1 MFEDLSIN
9 ALIEQQI
16 KTVVEEKIQNILSQP
31 EWIDSLE
38 QRIIKY
44 AQDRIVGRF
53 ANISTVPDLIS
64 TVQGSVKQLFDQG
77 HVPGLETYVDT
88 NKITQTIDN
97 GIQDLVNTAID
108 NLVVDPDWQN
118 KIERSVNQLM
128 TTRLGDQ
135 LSTIDLNSLI
145 VSHIDSGIDRWQ
157 DRLKKDFATAGIIDQ
172 ATARQLTVM
181 DGVVVVESDF
191 VSNNAEIQKDIKIN
205 GSTITNNLVVTG
217 SINVDNR
224 SWGELSDY
232 ISKKTLSNITEQWR
246 TQLINEIVEISKTT
260 GIDFASVTI
269 KGQSLIDGN
278 CLSSNIKESSLE
290 TVGQLK
296 SLHVVGTT
304 IMNNTMHVHNKR
316 IGINTDS
323 PEMALSVWDEEIALI
338 AGKLSKN
345 QAYLGTARLQN
356 LAIGV
361 NRIPQIEIDTDGL
374 TTIKQLRV
382 GRHRIGH
389 DTEVPGYSGT
399 RGDIVF
405 NSNPIPDSPFA
416 WTCLGAF
423 QWKPLHS
430 K

>member
-1 MFEDLSIN
+1 MLEDLSIN

-31 EWIDSLE
+31 EWIDNLE
-38 QRIIKY
+38 QQIIKY
-44 AQDRIVGRF
+44 AQDRIVSRF

-64 TVQGSVKQLFDQG
+64 TVQGSVKQLFEQG
-77 HVPGLETYVDT
+77 YVPGIDTYVDS
-88 NKITQTIDN
+88 NKITQAVDN
-97 GIQDLVNTAID
+97 GIQDLVNKAID
-108 NLVVDPDWQN
+108 NLVIDPTWQN

-128 TTRLGDQ
+128 TTRLGDR

-172 ATARQLTVM
+172 ATTRQLTVM

-191 VSNNAEIQKDIKIN
+191 VSDSAEIQKDIKIN
-205 GSTITNNLVVTG
+205 GTTITKNLVVTG
-217 SINVDNR
+217 SINVDNL
-224 SWGELSDY
+224 SWIALSDH
-232 ISKKTLSNITEQWR
+232 ISEKTIAKVTEEWRKKLVD
-246 TQLINEIVEISKTT
+246 EIIEISKTT
-260 GIDFASVTI
+260 GIDFASVKI
-269 KGQSLIDGN
+269 NGESLIDGN
-278 CLSSNIKESSLE
+278 RLSSNIKESSLE

-296 SLHVVGTT
+296 ELYVHGTS

-338 AGKLSKN
+338 AGKLSKQ

-361 NRIPQIEIDTDGL
+361 NRTPQIEIDTDGL

-405 NSNPIPDSPFA
+405 NSNPTPDSPFA
-416 WTCLGAF
+416 WTCLGSF
-423 QWKPLHS
+423 QWKPLFS